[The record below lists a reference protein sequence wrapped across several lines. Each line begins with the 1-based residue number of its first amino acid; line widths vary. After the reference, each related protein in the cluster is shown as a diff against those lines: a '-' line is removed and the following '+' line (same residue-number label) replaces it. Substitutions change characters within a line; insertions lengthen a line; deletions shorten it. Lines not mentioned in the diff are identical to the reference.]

1 MVWVAK
7 ADIGNYLLTV
17 LITAV
22 TGGPT
27 SAVNPV
33 RVVALDL
40 ARLVDKPVGTE
51 EVGPP
56 LCVAVPVLG
65 AVEHVRVPVVLPP
78 HADVSGVV
86 VGRTTVGITAATIGA
101 IVLFAVAVA
110 VVANLAIPTANAVG
124 PVALNVVRVVLEVLS
139 LLGLAHEVG
148 PVAIRAVPVLPAVVR
163 IWIPPVLQV
172 CAVHHVS
179 TVRCCCDSRSTVV
192 VALVTNRPAPAL
204 SVGLVIAAHVDKVKH
219 LWDSMFIIWTE
230 KVLFSSTPTS

>member
-51 EVGPP
+51 KVGSP

-65 AVEHVRVPVVLPP
+65 AVEHVRVPVVLPS

-86 VGRTTVGITAATIGA
+86 VGGTTVGIIRTIRA
-101 IVLFAVAVA
+101 IILFAVTVA
-110 VVANLAIPTANAVG
+110 VVANLAIPT
-124 PVALNVVRVVLEVLS
+124 
-139 LLGLAHEVG
+139 
-148 PVAIRAVPVLPAVVR
+148 
-163 IWIPPVLQV
+163 
-172 CAVHHVS
+172 
-179 TVRCCCDSRSTVV
+179 
-192 VALVTNRPAPAL
+192 
-204 SVGLVIAAHVDKVKH
+204 
-219 LWDSMFIIWTE
+219 
-230 KVLFSSTPTS
+230 

>member
-1 MVWVAK
+1 MVWVAN
-7 ADIGNYLLTV
+7 ADILGYLLTV

-22 TGGPT
+22 TGRPT

-40 ARLVDKPVGTE
+40 ARLVDKSVGTE

-65 AVEHVRVPVVLPP
+65 TVEHVRVPVVLPSN
-78 HADVSGVV
+78 ADVGGVV

-101 IVLFAVAVA
+101 IILFAVTVA
-110 VVANLAIPTANAVG
+110 VVANLAIPAANAVR
-124 PVALNVVRVVLEVLS
+124 PIALDVVRVVLQVLS
-139 LLGLAHEVG
+139 LLGLAHQVG

-172 CAVHHVS
+172 CAVHHMS
-179 TVRCCCDSRSTVV
+179 AVRCCCDGRSTVV
-192 VALVTNRPAPAL
+192 VAFVTHRPIPAL
-204 SVGLVIAAHVDKVKH
+204 SLG
-219 LWDSMFIIWTE
+219 
-230 KVLFSSTPTS
+230 

>member
-1 MVWVAK
+1 MLEYLNLTNMVWVDK
-7 ADIGNYLLTV
+7 ADIKGYLLAV

-27 SAVNPV
+27 STVNPV

-40 ARLVDKPVGTE
+40 ARLIDKPVGTE
-51 EVGPP
+51 EVRSP

-78 HADVSGVV
+78 HADVGGVV

-101 IVLFAVAVA
+101 IILFAVAVA
-110 VVANLAIPTANAVG
+110 VVANLAVPTANAVR
-124 PVALNVVRVVLEVLS
+124 PVALDVVRVVLEVLS

-148 PVAIRAVPVLPAVVR
+148 PVAIRAMPVLPAVVR

-179 TVRCCCDSRSTVV
+179 TVRCCCWGCFTVV
-192 VALVTNRPAPAL
+192 VALVTDRPAPAL
-204 SVGLVIAAHVDKVKH
+204 SVGLPVA
-219 LWDSMFIIWTE
+219 
-230 KVLFSSTPTS
+230 VLINIP